1 MAGALNGIGGQ
12 QQQIPLATPFQ
23 PGQKAAQVP
32 AEDDRQA
39 KTDKV
44 PFQDSRAR
52 EPDSGGGYVR
62 QSLATEGDPGR
73 EKSRGSVVD
82 VTV

>member
-1 MAGALNGIGGQ
+1 MAGALNGIGSQ

-23 PGQKAAQVP
+23 PGQKASQAP
-32 AEDDRQA
+32 EDESRA
-39 KTDKV
+39 KADKAH
-44 PFQDSRAR
+44 FQDSRAR

-62 QSLATEGDPGR
+62 QSLVAESDASR